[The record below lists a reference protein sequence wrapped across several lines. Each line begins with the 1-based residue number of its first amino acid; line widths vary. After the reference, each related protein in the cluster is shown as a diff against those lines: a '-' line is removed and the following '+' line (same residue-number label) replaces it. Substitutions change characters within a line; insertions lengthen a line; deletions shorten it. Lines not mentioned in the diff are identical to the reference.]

1 MTTVVPVD
9 QFVTDEWYPGFTTA
23 FDDTP
28 WLVEPFRTFAKEDE
42 SRFWFL
48 DFHWPRGLT
57 PMGLTWNQD
66 GYAWGTQ
73 LAAETLP
80 LPPGRGISVRLAGTH
95 TYAAS
100 IPVTD
105 PAHVRERAKRMGQTL
120 PAFLGEFDAIWTGRV
135 AEIERSW
142 SELRRVELEGLSP
155 AELGAFLRRAR
166 AFHKRAFEIHFEVM
180 YPLLVNYVA
189 FFGLCIDLGVD
200 PLEIAKF
207 LQGYDTKILETDR
220 ELWRLTRE
228 ARSAG
233 LSSLFAATEPEQ
245 LAATLSAAGGRA
257 SGWLSTFDAFL
268 DTYGWRTEGTSD
280 IALPS
285 WIEDPTPALGVIKT
299 FLTKE
304 REHDFAAARAA
315 AIEERE
321 SAIDAARSSLTREE
335 QTVFDAGL
343 ASCQAANFVWWQDE
357 HNFVIDLRVALPMRW
372 ACLALGR
379 QVGADRPDDTL
390 FLFWPE
396 IMAVTDGER
405 RYDDYRGL
413 VEARRQY
420 FDHWHDRRPS
430 MPKVLGTVPDAV
442 QDPHRDL
449 RSESALPARRPD
461 RDIGRS
467 GSDLD
472 RHRGS
477 AGRRSRDRPGAL
489 RRRPVA
495 PHPTRRGPR
504 LRVHVPELDA
514 RLREDRGLCLRQRR
528 HAVARRDRR
537 PRVRRSDGDRCR
549 ARHRPHQERRRGRGG
564 RDPRHRHRVRLSRYG
579 GGDMTGYVVWLDAAD
594 PQTVALVAGSKLGRL
609 AELHRIGVTV
619 PRGFAVTVDAYRH
632 HLAAI
637 SDGAAVEEAASK
649 EIRAALAETPIAD
662 EIRDAV
668 VVAYREL
675 SARCA
680 ESEVSVAVRS
690 SATGE
695 DSSGSSFAGVFDTY
709 LGMTGADQVLDAV
722 RRCWG
727 SLFAARALSYRL
739 ERGATHADLAMG
751 VGVLELVPAHAA
763 GVAFSVHPV
772 TGRSDRIVIEASYGW
787 GEAVAQGLVTPDRVE
802 VAKADA
808 RILRYDVATKTVV
821 STFDPRLGRVVE
833 RDMPVEMR
841 DRRVLDDEQIAAVAR
856 EVAVIERHHGH
867 PVDVE
872 WVLDRRRRHGE
883 PICIVQA
890 RPVTVVEPVSAAPMA
905 WDPVDAFMR
914 YTVGDARWRE

>member
-442 QDPHRDL
+442 QDPILTEIFGLNQHFL
-449 RSESALPARRPD
+449 RAVQTAT
-461 RDIGRS
+461 
-467 GSDLD
+467 SD
-472 RHRGS
+472 
-477 AGRRSRDRPGAL
+477 A
-489 RRRPVA
+489 PVRTLTGIA
-495 PHPTRRGPR
+495 
-504 LRVHVPELDA
+504 A
-514 RLREDRGLCLRQRR
+514 
-528 HAVARRDRR
+528 A
-537 PRVRRSDGDRCR
+537 
-549 ARHRPHQERRRGRGG
+549 RGG
-564 RDPRHRHRVRLSRYG
+564 ARGIARVLC
-579 GGDMTGYVVWLDAAD
+579 DAD
-594 PQTVALVAGSKLGRL
+594 Q
-609 AELHRIGVTV
+609 LHRIQPGEVLVCESTSPNWTPAFAKIAACVCDSGGTLSHAAIVGREYGVPTVTAVGLATVLIKNGDVVEVDGTRGIVTV
-619 PRGFAVTVDAYRH
+619 FA
-632 HLAAI
+632 
-637 SDGAAVEEAASK
+637 S
-649 EIRAALAETPIAD
+649 AD
-662 EIRDAV
+662 
-668 VVAYREL
+668 
-675 SARCA
+675 
-680 ESEVSVAVRS
+680 
-690 SATGE
+690 TGE
-695 DSSGSSFAGVFDTY
+695 
-709 LGMTGADQVLDAV
+709 
-722 RRCWG
+722 
-727 SLFAARALSYRL
+727 
-739 ERGATHADLAMG
+739 AT
-751 VGVLELVPAHAA
+751 
-763 GVAFSVHPV
+763 
-772 TGRSDRIVIEASYGW
+772 
-787 GEAVAQGLVTPDRVE
+787 
-802 VAKADA
+802 
-808 RILRYDVATKTVV
+808 
-821 STFDPRLGRVVE
+821 
-833 RDMPVEMR
+833 
-841 DRRVLDDEQIAAVAR
+841 
-856 EVAVIERHHGH
+856 
-867 PVDVE
+867 
-872 WVLDRRRRHGE
+872 
-883 PICIVQA
+883 
-890 RPVTVVEPVSAAPMA
+890 
-905 WDPVDAFMR
+905 
-914 YTVGDARWRE
+914 